1 MPAGKN
7 VTEQWPESNT
17 RLCFQVL
24 RNFVGEMKMKTLHSV
39 GISLVMILLSVPLAR
54 GQDLSK
60 YRDFS
65 LGMSLPE
72 LSNQVDLRP
81 LQTKLMQKHPAVIQE
96 LTCWPGGSSDYS
108 RQTDSVRQ
116 IFFSFYNGELFRILV
131 TYDQGATH
139 GLTAEDMVQAISAK
153 YGTPT
158 RPVDEINFPTNELY
172 RSTEKVI
179 ARWEDS
185 QYSINLVRS
194 RFLNSFAL
202 VIFSKRLDAQVES
215 AIAKSIRLEGQEVP
229 QTEIDRQKKETDDL
243 EAARQKNRKIFRP

>member
-1 MPAGKN
+1 MKIM
-7 VTEQWPESNT
+7 
-17 RLCFQVL
+17 RL
-24 RNFVGEMKMKTLHSV
+24 V
-39 GISLVMILLSVPLAR
+39 GISLVMILLSAALIR

-72 LSNQVDLRP
+72 LSSQVDLKP
-81 LQTKLMQKHPAVIQE
+81 LQTKLIQKHPSVIQE
-96 LTCWPGGSSDYS
+96 LACWPGSSSDYS
-108 RQTDSVRQ
+108 RQTDSVWQ

-131 TYDQGATH
+131 TYDRDATH
-139 GLTAEDMVQAISAK
+139 GLTAEDVVQAISTK
-153 YGTPT
+153 HGTPT
-158 RPVDEINFPTNELY
+158 RPAGEISFPTNELY

-185 QYSINLVRS
+185 QNSVNLVRS

-202 VIFSKRLDAQVES
+202 VMFSKRLDSQADA
-215 AIAKSIRLEGQEVP
+215 AIVKSIKLEGQEDS
-229 QTEIDRQKKETDDL
+229 QKEIDRQKKETDDL

>member
-1 MPAGKN
+1 M
-7 VTEQWPESNT
+7 
-17 RLCFQVL
+17 RII
-24 RNFVGEMKMKTLHSV
+24 RSV
-39 GISLVMILLSVPLAR
+39 GISLVMILLSAHLLR

-65 LGMSLPE
+65 FGMSLPE
-72 LSNQVDLRP
+72 LSSQVDLRL
-81 LQTKLMQKHPAVIQE
+81 LQTKLIQKHPVLIQE
-96 LTCWPGGSSDYS
+96 LICWPGDSSDYS
-108 RQTDSVRQ
+108 RQTDSIRQ

-131 TYDQGATH
+131 TYDQDATH
-139 GLTAEDMVQAISAK
+139 GLTAEDMVQAISTK

-158 RPVDEINFPTNELY
+158 RPVAEISFPTSELY

-185 QYSINLVRS
+185 QYSINLIRS

-202 VIFSKRLDAQVES
+202 FMFSKRLDAQAEA
-215 AIAKSIRLEGQEVP
+215 AIAKSIKLEDHEEP
-229 QTEIDRQKKETDDL
+229 QKEIDRQKKESDDL

>member
-1 MPAGKN
+1 
-7 VTEQWPESNT
+7 
-17 RLCFQVL
+17 
-24 RNFVGEMKMKTLHSV
+24 MKMMRRV
-39 GISLVMILLSVPLAR
+39 GISLVMILLSAPLVR

-65 LGMSLPE
+65 LGMSLAE
-72 LSNQVDLRP
+72 LSSQVDPRP
-81 LQTKLMQKHPAVIQE
+81 LQTKLIQKHPAVIQE
-96 LTCWPGGSSDYS
+96 LTCWPGRSSDYS

-131 TYDQGATH
+131 TYDQNVTH
-139 GLTAEDMVQAISAK
+139 GLTAEDMVQAISTK

-158 RPVDEINFPTNELY
+158 RPVGEISFPTNELY
-172 RSTEKVI
+172 RSTETVI

-202 VIFSKRLDAQVES
+202 FMFSKPLDAQVEA
-215 AIAKSIRLEGQEVP
+215 AIAKSIKLEGQEEP
-229 QTEIDRQKKETDDL
+229 QKEIDRQKKETDDL
-243 EAARQKNRKIFRP
+243 EAARQGNQNTLHP

>member
-1 MPAGKN
+1 
-7 VTEQWPESNT
+7 
-17 RLCFQVL
+17 
-24 RNFVGEMKMKTLHSV
+24 MKIMRSV
-39 GISLVMILLSVPLAR
+39 GISLVMILLSTALVR

-72 LSNQVDLRP
+72 LSGQVDLRR
-81 LQTKLMQKHPAVIQE
+81 LQAKLTQNHPVVVQE
-96 LTCWPGGSSDYS
+96 FTCWRGGSFDYS

-131 TYDQGATH
+131 TYDQDATH
-139 GLTAEDMVQAISAK
+139 GLTAEDMVQAISTK

-158 RPVDEINFPTNELY
+158 RPVAEISFPTNELY

-202 VIFSKRLDAQVES
+202 FMFSKRLDAQVGA
-215 AIAKSIRLEGQEVP
+215 AIAKSIKLEDHEEP
-229 QTEIDRQKKETDDL
+229 QKEIDRQKKESDDL

>member
-1 MPAGKN
+1 M
-7 VTEQWPESNT
+7 TMM
-17 RLCFQVL
+17 R
-24 RNFVGEMKMKTLHSV
+24 SV
-39 GISLVMILLSVPLAR
+39 GISLVMILLSAPIVRA
-54 GQDLSK
+54 QDLSK

-72 LSNQVDLRP
+72 LSSQVDLRP
-81 LQTKLMQKHPAVIQE
+81 LQTKLIQKHPAVIQE

-108 RQTDSVRQ
+108 RQTDSVWQ

-131 TYDQGATH
+131 TYDQDATH
-139 GLTAEDMVQAISAK
+139 GLTAEDMVQAISTK

-158 RPVDEINFPTNELY
+158 RPVGEISFPTNELY

-194 RFLNSFAL
+194 RFVNSFAL
-202 VIFSKRLDAQVES
+202 VMFSKRLDAQAEA
-215 AIAKSIRLEGQEVP
+215 AIAKSLKLEGQED
-229 QTEIDRQKKETDDL
+229 QLKEIDRQKKKAGDL
-243 EAARQKNRKIFRP
+243 EAARQKNRKICCP

>member
-1 MPAGKN
+1 
-7 VTEQWPESNT
+7 
-17 RLCFQVL
+17 
-24 RNFVGEMKMKTLHSV
+24 MKIMRSV
-39 GISLVMILLSVPLAR
+39 GISLVMILLSAPLVR

-81 LQTKLMQKHPAVIQE
+81 LQTKVIQKHPAVIQE
-96 LTCWPGGSSDYS
+96 LTWWPSGSSDHS
-108 RQTDSVRQ
+108 LIADSVRQ

-131 TYDQGATH
+131 TYDRDATH
-139 GLTAEDMVQAISAK
+139 GLTAEDMVEAISTK
-153 YGTPT
+153 YGNAK
-158 RPVDEINFPTNELY
+158 RPAGEISFPTNELY
-172 RSTEKVI
+172 RSTEKVV

-202 VIFSKRLDAQVES
+202 VMFSKRLDARADA
-215 AIAKSIRLEGQEVP
+215 AIAKSIKLEGQEDP
-229 QTEIDRQKKETDDL
+229 QKEIDRQKKETDDL
-243 EAARQKNRKIFRP
+243 EAARQRNRKIFRP

>member
-1 MPAGKN
+1 
-7 VTEQWPESNT
+7 
-17 RLCFQVL
+17 
-24 RNFVGEMKMKTLHSV
+24 MKIIRSV
-39 GISLVMILLSVPLAR
+39 GISVVMILLSAHLVR

-65 LGMSLPE
+65 LGMSLVE
-72 LSNQVDLRP
+72 LSSQVNLRP
-81 LQTKLMQKHPAVIQE
+81 LQTKLVQKHPAVIQE
-96 LTCWPGGSSDYS
+96 LTCWPGGSSDPS
-108 RQTDSVRQ
+108 RQKDSIWQ

-131 TYDQGATH
+131 TYDQDATH
-139 GLTAEDMVQAISAK
+139 GLTAEDMVQAISTK

-158 RPVDEINFPTNELY
+158 RPVGEISFPTNELN

-185 QYSINLVRS
+185 QYSIDLVHS

-202 VIFSKRLDAQVES
+202 FMFSKRLDAQVEA
-215 AIAKSIRLEGQEVP
+215 AIAKSIKLEEQEVP
-229 QTEIDRQKKETDDL
+229 QKEIDRQKKETDDL

>member
-1 MPAGKN
+1 
-7 VTEQWPESNT
+7 
-17 RLCFQVL
+17 
-24 RNFVGEMKMKTLHSV
+24 MKIMRIA
-39 GISLVMILLSVPLAR
+39 GISLVTILLSAPLIR

-60 YRDFS
+60 YRSLS

-81 LQTKLMQKHPAVIQE
+81 LQTKLIQKHPSVIQE
-96 LTCWPGGSSDYS
+96 LTCWPSGASDYS
-108 RQTDSVRQ
+108 LQADSVRQ

-131 TYDQGATH
+131 TYDRDATH
-139 GLTAEDMVQAISAK
+139 GLTAEDMVQAISTK
-153 YGTPT
+153 YGIAT
-158 RPVDEINFPTNELY
+158 RPTGEISFPTNELY
-172 RSTEKVI
+172 RSTQTVI

-202 VIFSKRLDAQVES
+202 VMFSKRLDAQADA
-215 AIAKSIRLEGQEVP
+215 AIAKSINLRGQEDP
-229 QTEIDRQKKETDDL
+229 QKEMDRQKKETDDL